1 MITLKMLENL
11 RFGALPD
18 AKPFYAFVGIAL
30 ATAAGFPFHAMAET
44 FEVKMLNRGEK
55 GPMVFEPDFLEIAPG
70 DRVRFVPTHK
80 SHNAATIDGMIPEG
94 AEGFKSR
101 INDEFETG
109 FERPGFYGIKCSPHY
124 GMGMVMLIKV
134 GEATLPQSYK
144 TVEVPGR
151 AKPRLE
157 ELFERAEK

>member
-1 MITLKMLENL
+1 MMKLL
-11 RFGALPD
+11 R
-18 AKPFYAFVGIAL
+18 L
-30 ATAAGFPFHAMAET
+30 ARVAGVAVLMGSGLSVHASAET

-55 GPMVFEPDFLEIAPG
+55 GPMVFEPDFLEIAAG

-80 SHNAATIDGMIPEG
+80 SHNAATVEGMVPEG
-94 AEGFKSR
+94 VEGFKSR

-109 FERPGFYGIKCSPHY
+109 FDKPGFYGIKCSPHY

-134 GEATLPQSYK
+134 GDATLPQSYR
-144 TVEVPGR
+144 TVDMPAR
-151 AKPRLE
+151 AKPRFE

>member
-1 MITLKMLENL
+1 MMELKMLGNL
-11 RFGALPD
+11 RFGARPL
-18 AKPFYAFVGIAL
+18 YALAGIAL
-30 ATAAGFPFHAMAET
+30 ALVTGFPMHAAAET
-44 FEVKMLNRGEK
+44 FEVRMLNRGEK

-94 AEGFKSR
+94 VEGFKSR

-109 FERPGFYGIKCSPHY
+109 FEKPGFYGIKCSPHY

-134 GEATLPQSYK
+134 GEVALPQSYK
-144 TVEVPGR
+144 TVDVPGR

-157 ELFERAEK
+157 ELFNQAEK

>member
-1 MITLKMLENL
+1 MMKLL
-11 RFGALPD
+11 R
-18 AKPFYAFVGIAL
+18 L
-30 ATAAGFPFHAMAET
+30 ARVAGVAVLMGSGLSAHASAET

-55 GPMVFEPDFLEIAPG
+55 GPMVFEPDFLEIAAG

-80 SHNAATIDGMIPEG
+80 SHNAATVEGMVPEG
-94 AEGFKSR
+94 VEGFKSR

-109 FERPGFYGIKCSPHY
+109 FDKPGFYGIKCSPHY

-134 GEATLPQSYK
+134 GDATLPQSYR
-144 TVEVPGR
+144 TVDMPAR
-151 AKPRLE
+151 AKPRFE

>member
-1 MITLKMLENL
+1 MMKLL
-11 RFGALPD
+11 RLARVAGVALLMGSGLS
-18 AKPFYAFVGIAL
+18 V
-30 ATAAGFPFHAMAET
+30 HASAET

-55 GPMVFEPDFLEIAPG
+55 GPMVFEPDFLEITAG

-80 SHNAATIDGMIPEG
+80 SHNAATIEGMVPEG
-94 AEGFKSR
+94 VEGFKSR

-109 FERPGFYGIKCSPHY
+109 FDKPGFYGIKCSPHY

-134 GEATLPQSYK
+134 GDATLPQSYR
-144 TVEVPGR
+144 TVDMPAR
-151 AKPRLE
+151 AKPRFE

>member
-1 MITLKMLENL
+1 MMELKRLANR
-11 RFGALPD
+11 RFGIRQLWVSAGL
-18 AKPFYAFVGIAL
+18 AIAF
-30 ATAAGFPFHAMAET
+30 TTGFPLQATAET

-94 AEGFKSR
+94 VEGFKSR
-101 INDEFETG
+101 INDELETG
-109 FERPGFYGIKCSPHY
+109 FEQPGFYGIKCSPHY

-134 GEATLPQSYK
+134 GEAVLPQSYK
-144 TVEVPGR
+144 TVDVPGR
-151 AKPRLE
+151 AKPRFE
-157 ELFERAEK
+157 ELFERAEN

>member
-1 MITLKMLENL
+1 MMKLMTLENIDFGVIPNMKTL
-11 RFGALPD
+11 RVVA
-18 AKPFYAFVGIAL
+18 GIAL
-30 ATAAGFPFHAMAET
+30 AAITGFPLHAMAET

-55 GPMVFEPDFLEIAPG
+55 GPMVFEPDFLEIALG

-80 SHNAATIDGMIPEG
+80 SHNAATIEGMVPEG
-94 AEGFKSR
+94 FEGFKSR

-109 FERPGFYGIKCSPHY
+109 FEQPGFYGIKCSPHY

-144 TVEVPGR
+144 TVDVPGR
-151 AKPRLE
+151 AKPRFE
-157 ELFERAEK
+157 EFFERAEK